1 MHIIVRTKRDNS
13 SIKLILNFEFVFSY
27 LGTRRSE
34 SIQSSNSPSNTAETS
49 TYGSQTVKPLPIKSM
64 AARRMGEY
72 AGNFLLGGCC
82 KRNVKALPELKNV
95 QNCSEILVSKIIVS
109 VVFFFPRHFSKD
121 NDEEKQLRT
130 LH

>member
-1 MHIIVRTKRDNS
+1 M
-13 SIKLILNFEFVFSY
+13 SY

-49 TYGSQTVKPLPIKSM
+49 TYGSQTVKPLPIKSI

-82 KRNVKALPELKNV
+82 KRNVKALPEFKND
-95 QNCSEILVSKIIVS
+95 QNCFEILIVS
-109 VVFFFPRHFSKD
+109 VDIFLGIFQKTRMRNSVENIALITFAMIFITDVH
-121 NDEEKQLRT
+121 
-130 LH
+130 